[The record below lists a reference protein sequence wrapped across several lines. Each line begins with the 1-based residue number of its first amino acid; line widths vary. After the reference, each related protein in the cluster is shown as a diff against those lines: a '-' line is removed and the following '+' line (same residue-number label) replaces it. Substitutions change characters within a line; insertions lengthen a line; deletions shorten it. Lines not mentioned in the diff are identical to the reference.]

1 MVLLDSFLNK
11 FFNKNNIST
20 LFLIDILYMKD
31 LNAIYNFKNGDYLIK
46 QLIFILKN
54 QTKELI
60 KKSLK
65 RNVKISIKNT
75 HADIFEILI
84 FDNLTIE
91 EIVSLKNIIY
101 ECVVANNFKL
111 LDSDSTINIDI
122 TIGCSKGADK
132 NIKIYAEK
140 AVYNAKLN
148 FLHYMYYDSFLYKNE
163 SANEN
168 LLDII
173 NYSIEHNL
181 VEPYF
186 QGIMDNK
193 KDEIVKYEALMR
205 IFDKDGNIIMPN
217 IFIHKA
223 KKCRLYYKL
232 MEILLDK
239 IIINILKYKIHVSIN
254 IDYIDIL
261 NPHINKSLIDKIKD
275 NNVGEYITLEILES
289 EKVSNFNIVND
300 FINEIKKFGV
310 KIAIDDFGTGFS
322 NYENIL
328 NLNIDYIKIDGS
340 LIKRV
345 DEDIYL
351 NLIKSIVLFSKQQN
365 IKVVAEFV
373 SDLKILR
380 YVKNIEI
387 DYSQGY
393 HIGKPMSIQELF
405 GEKIETTTKKDN

>member
-84 FDNLTIE
+84 FDNLAIE

-310 KIAIDDFGTGFS
+310 RIAIDDFGTGFS